1 MFRYP
6 ARLIPDG
13 TGFAVKFRDIPE
25 ALTCG
30 STREEAIDMARDAL
44 ATAMDFYFEDKRAV
58 PMPSLPKRGEVLIDL
73 PASVAAKVLL
83 LNAMLAKKVN
93 ASELARRL
101 HTRRQEINRV
111 IDLRHTTK
119 IDTIAAALA
128 ALGMHLELSVTPA

>member
-6 ARLIPDG
+6 ARLIPER

-44 ATAMDFYFEDKRAV
+44 ATAMDFYFEDKRVV
-58 PMPSLPKRGEVLIDL
+58 PLPSVPRRGDVLIDL

-83 LNAMLAKKVN
+83 LNAMLAKKVT
-93 ASELARRL
+93 AAELARRL

-119 IDTIAAALA
+119 IDTIEAALA
-128 ALGMHLELSVTPA
+128 ALGMHLQLSATPA

>member
-83 LNAMLAKKVN
+83 LNAMLAKKVS

-101 HTRRQEINRV
+101 HTRRQHARGPSGLHASPNGR
-111 IDLRHTTK
+111 LCTRWF
-119 IDTIAAALA
+119 APRSRLQ
-128 ALGMHLELSVTPA
+128 

>member
-30 STREEAIDMARDAL
+30 ATREEAIDMARDAL
-44 ATAMDFYFEDKRAV
+44 ATAMDFYFEDQRVV
-58 PMPSLPKRGEVLIDL
+58 PTPSPPKRGDVLVDL

-83 LNAMLAKKVN
+83 LNAMLAQKVT
-93 ASELARRL
+93 AAELARRL

-119 IDTIAAALA
+119 IDTIEAALA
-128 ALGMHLELSVTPA
+128 ALGMHLQLSATPA